1 MTKQE
6 YEWNHHTG
14 HKIVAKKR
22 KPKKRKKKYTWASF
36 WAIAKYPIYLLI
48 AIATTGYLVGG
59 SWIWYILLTK

>member
-1 MTKQE
+1 MT
-6 YEWNHHTG
+6 NRP
-14 HKIVAKKR
+14 HKKAEDLITPPKPMKR
-22 KPKKRKKKYTWASF
+22 RRKRKKKYTWASF